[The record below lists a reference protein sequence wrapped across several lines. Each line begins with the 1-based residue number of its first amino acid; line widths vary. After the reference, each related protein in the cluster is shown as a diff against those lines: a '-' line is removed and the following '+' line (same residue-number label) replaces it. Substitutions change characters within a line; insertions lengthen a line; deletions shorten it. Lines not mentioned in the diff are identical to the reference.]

1 MSNSNNN
8 GRGNNKDPK
17 ERLDEIREQSP
28 YKCSFCGKAFVNRST
43 FEQHQ
48 LNEHRD
54 QQTI

>member
-8 GRGNNKDPK
+8 GGDNNKDPK
-17 ERLDEIREQSP
+17 EPLDEIREESP
-28 YKCSFCGKAFVNRST
+28 YKCNFCGKAFANRSA

-48 LNEHRD
+48 FKEHRD